1 MSRQAEGT
9 IIIVLS
15 LTDVC
20 VSRAHA
26 REGEGRKRYP
36 PIKAKLPMAN
46 VSSKARL
53 IRIDSPSIPNISRCV
68 VATT

>member
-15 LTDVC
+15 LTDVYF
-20 VSRAHA
+20 VHTLVN
-26 REGEGRKRYP
+26 GEGRKRYP

-46 VSSKARL
+46 VSSEARL
-53 IRIDSPSIPNISRCV
+53 IRIDNPSIPNISRRV

>member
-26 REGEGRKRYP
+26 RERGGKKE
-36 PIKAKLPMAN
+36 
-46 VSSKARL
+46 
-53 IRIDSPSIPNISRCV
+53 ISTDKSQ
-68 VATT
+68 ATYG